1 MMNYANN
8 HTIEYYRAIKKSK
21 LPIYPT
27 IGMNLTD
34 KVSERSQTL
43 KTFHYLSEAKNQVK
57 LICAVR
63 SQTPD

>member
-43 KTFHYLSEAKNQVK
+43 KTFHRILF
-57 LICAVR
+57 I
-63 SQTPD
+63 